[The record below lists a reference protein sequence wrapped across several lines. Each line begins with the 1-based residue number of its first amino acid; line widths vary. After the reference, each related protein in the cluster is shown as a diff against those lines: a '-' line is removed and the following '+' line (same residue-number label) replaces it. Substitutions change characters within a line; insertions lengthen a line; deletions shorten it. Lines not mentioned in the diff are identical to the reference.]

1 MARATQLKNYFGLK
15 ENEKMTEDMLK
26 YAADNYVK
34 DTGIDNNMTDFFNR
48 IDWKHAK
55 EFVEYINNFSPAIA
69 AGYF

>member
-1 MARATQLKNYFGLK
+1 
-15 ENEKMTEDMLK
+15 MTEDMLK

-55 EFVEYINNFSPAIA
+55 EFAEYINNFSPAIA
-69 AGYF
+69 VGYF